1 MTVALFREKD
11 IEQLVTKC
19 SYERLSSGDPRPP
32 AEIACARIS
41 EQLASGELNWY
52 ELPHTTRLARFLV
65 RDKETGQ
72 PLSMSDSKV
81 SRDMVYLGN
90 IAESYDEIGRTR
102 SPDTGL
108 ASGFVSEQ
116 TARLIKEES
125 TSTATT
131 MGSFLALTS
140 QLYFNAL
147 IGAYEHADMNV
158 ARTFRNIPSTFLRG
172 EKFAGVGGLE
182 KILQGTPEGRDLPH
196 LTATEDYVDTPAQR
210 KVGAIIDISWELAV
224 GDHSGEILRRYESLG
239 KAVAVT
245 REMEACGTLTD
256 TNPNDGTAGYTRTR
270 YNWKT
275 KSYATY
281 ESAAGTDWINLLTS
295 SSSSTYWGANA
306 LVDQNSINGAYVT
319 ATKICDPWTG
329 LPIGYGQGP
338 WTLFCSP
345 DLKFTAQ
352 RIARTVEY
360 LTVGGTAA
368 TANFAPQQASDIP
381 TVIPFKIVDS
391 AYIGALCDLA
401 AAASNTNILRTTWWI
416 GKPEEAFSW
425 QTAQELV
432 NQEAIP
438 GAGDMF
444 NRVLEKQTRCFDCKT
459 AYVLN
464 PRYIIQNNAS

>member
-1 MTVALFREKD
+1 MPIFREKD

-19 SYERLSSGDPRPP
+19 EYERITSGDPRPA

-41 EQLASGELNWY
+41 EQLGSGELSWT
-52 ELPHTTRLARFLV
+52 ELPHISRLARYLV
-65 RDKETGQ
+65 RDKATGQ

-81 SRDMVYLGN
+81 RADAVYLKN
-90 IAESYDEIGRTR
+90 IGEAYDAMESQRD
-102 SPDTGL
+102 PNTGL
-108 ASGFVSEQ
+108 MSGFVSEQ
-116 TARLIKEES
+116 TAHLIKEES

-131 MGSFLALTS
+131 MGSFMALTS

-147 IGAYEHADMNV
+147 IGAYEHAEMNV

-224 GDHSGEILRRYESLG
+224 SDHSGEILRRYESLG

-245 REMEACGTLTD
+245 REMEAVGTLTD
-256 TNPNDGTAGYTRTR
+256 TNPMDGTAGYTRTR
-270 YNWKT
+270 YNWKGT
-275 KSYATY
+275 AYATY
-281 ESAAGTDWINLLTS
+281 ASSGANWINLLTGAAT
-295 SSSSTYWGANA
+295 STYFGANP
-306 LVDQNSINGAYVT
+306 LTDQQSINGAYIT

-345 DLKFTAQ
+345 DLKFTAS
-352 RIARTVEY
+352 RILRTLEY
-360 LTVGGTAA
+360 VTVGGTAA
-368 TANFAPQQASDIP
+368 TTNYAPQQHSDIGP
-381 TVIPFKIVDS
+381 VIPFKVVDS

-444 NRVLEKQTRCFDCKT
+444 NRVLEKQTRCFDCKS
-459 AYVLN
+459 AYALN
-464 PRYIIQNNAS
+464 PRYVIQCMAS

>member
-1 MTVALFREKD
+1 MPTIFRERD
-11 IEQLVTKC
+11 IEQLVQKC
-19 SYERLSSGDPRPP
+19 EYEKHATHDPRPP

-41 EQLASGELNWY
+41 EQLSSGELNWY
-52 ELPHTTRLARFLV
+52 DLPHISRLARFLI
-65 RDKETGQ
+65 RDKATGQ
-72 PLSMSDSKV
+72 PLAVQDSKV
-81 SRDMVYLGN
+81 QADAAFLKN
-90 IAESYDEIGRTR
+90 IGEAYDDQQRFR
-102 SPDTGL
+102 SKDTGL
-108 ASGFVSEQ
+108 LTGFVSEQ
-116 TARLIKEES
+116 TSQLIKEES

-131 MGSFLALTS
+131 MGSFMALTS

-147 IGAYEHADMNV
+147 IGAYEHAEMNV

-210 KVGAIIDISWELAV
+210 KVGAIIDVSWELSV
-224 GDHSGEILRRYESLG
+224 SDHSGEILRRYESLG

-245 REMEACGTLTD
+245 REMEAVGILTD
-256 TNPNDGTAGYTRTR
+256 TNPYDGTAGYKRTR
-270 YNWKT
+270 YNWKGT
-275 KSYATY
+275 VYATY

-295 SSSSTYWGANA
+295 SSSSTYWGANP

-345 DLKFTAQ
+345 DLKFTAD
-352 RIARTVEY
+352 RIARSTQYVTVK
-360 LTVGGTAA
+360 GDAA
-368 TANFAPQQASDIP
+368 TTNYAPQQHSDIG
-381 TVIPFKIVDS
+381 TVIQFKVVDS

-459 AYVLN
+459 GYTLN
-464 PRYIIQNNAS
+464 PRYIIQNMAS